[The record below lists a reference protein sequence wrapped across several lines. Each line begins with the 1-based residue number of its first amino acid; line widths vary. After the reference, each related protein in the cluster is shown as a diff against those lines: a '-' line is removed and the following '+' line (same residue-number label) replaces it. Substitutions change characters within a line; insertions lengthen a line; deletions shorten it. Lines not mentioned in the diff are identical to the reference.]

1 MNLQHPNIIRIKE
14 VVTGS
19 EKDKIYVVMEYME
32 NELKDLLENL
42 EERLTIGQIKCLIRQ
57 LLEAVDFLH
66 SRFIIHRD
74 LKTSNLLIGNDGH
87 LKVCDFGFAR
97 TFATEERPYSP
108 NVVTLWYRAPELLL
122 TSGTYTEA
130 VDIWSVGCIFAEI
143 VLGEPLLKGKT
154 EMDQIELIFKCLGI
168 PSEQSWP
175 GFLDILAK
183 KQVPKSFLSPTPSKL
198 AERFSK
204 VNSEGS
210 VFFNHQG
217 FDLLSKMLLY
227 NPRTRIN
234 AKEALNHSW
243 FREEPLPCAPADMPK
258 FKVLN
263 TVPRDQREN
272 KKKNKPA
279 Q

>member
-19 EKDKIYVVMEYME
+19 EKDRIYVVMEYME

-42 EERLTIGQIKCLIRQ
+42 DQRLTISQIKCLIRQ

-122 TSGTYTEA
+122 TTGTYTEA
-130 VDIWSVGCIFAEI
+130 IDIWSVGCIFAEI
-143 VLGEPLLKGKT
+143 ILGEPLLKGKT
-154 EMDQIELIFKCLGI
+154 EIDQIEQIFKCLGI
-168 PSEQSWP
+168 PSEQNWP
-175 GFLDILAK
+175 GFLEILAK
-183 KQVPKSFLSPTPSKL
+183 KQVPKTYFSPTPNKL

-204 VNSEGS
+204 VNSEGT
-210 VFFNHQG
+210 VFFNHHG
-217 FDLLSKMLLY
+217 FDLL
-227 NPRTRIN
+227 PRRTLALRDCRHAQVQSAEHSPQRPARKQKEEQTR
-234 AKEALNHSW
+234 
-243 FREEPLPCAPADMPK
+243 
-258 FKVLN
+258 
-263 TVPRDQREN
+263 Q
-272 KKKNKPA
+272 
-279 Q
+279 